1 MALALD
7 ALLTA
12 RKQMSLRF
20 TIFNQI
26 HDAFLFLIPEDEL
39 DETCDMIKDKMSVP
53 IPLPNPLPNG
63 ERYLKLRIDI
73 DVYDRWCE

>member
-12 RKQMSLRF
+12 RSEMSLGF

-39 DETCDMIKDKMSVP
+39 EETCNMIKDRMSVP
-53 IPLPNPLPNG
+53 IPLPKPLPDGSN
-63 ERYLKLRIDI
+63 YLKLRIDI